1 MGLFM
6 AVVADKASLP
16 VLSSEE
22 WIRIG
27 QWSTLL
33 RELLK
38 GKGEMW
44 SAADEM
50 LFIQLQTALQV
61 TNKERVESKEPVT
74 P

>member
-1 MGLFM
+1 M
-6 AVVADKASLP
+6 AVVADKASSP

-22 WIRIG
+22 WGRLG

-44 SAADEM
+44 SVADEA
-50 LFIQLQTALQV
+50 LFIRLQTALHAADEHGACV
-61 TNKERVESKEPVT
+61 KKVT
-74 P
+74 PQTY